1 MKRKRVSITNVYEPP
16 FICYFYLDIFPLLSL
31 SLLEYIQGIMSMEER
46 VQHTVMQLIQEV
58 IL

>member
-1 MKRKRVSITNVYEPP
+1 MYMNRHLYAIFILTSSP
-16 FICYFYLDIFPLLSL
+16 FLSL